1 MKSPLR
7 ASEELNPSSM
17 QSTPASTVTPMQ
29 SIPSVTKTAAEK
41 TVGKKSAIEA
51 EDVWDVWPYS
61 WAVAG
66 HDVVTERFHSFHKKL
81 NLWFLARHNRRVF
94 QQHRAQLQGWNCEA
108 GARIVE

>member
-17 QSTPASTVTPMQ
+17 QSTPVSTVTPMQ
-29 SIPSVTKTAAEK
+29 CIPSAEI
-41 TVGKKSAIEA
+41 TVGEKSAIDA
-51 EDVWDVWPYS
+51 ENVWDVWPYC

-66 HDVVTERFHSFHKKL
+66 HDVVTERFHSFHKNL

-94 QQHRAQLQGWNCEA
+94 QRHRAQLQGWNCEA
-108 GARIVE
+108 SARIVE